1 VEKTDEWHRTQPL
14 VLSQESEP
22 LRKRVE
28 RREGERRA
36 ERQGCSPV
44 REDELSSFTPS
55 SGLPHGFQAR
65 SEDCRSY

>member
-1 VEKTDEWHRTQPL
+1 
-14 VLSQESEP
+14 LSQESEP